1 MFRKGLV
8 LSLSGILLTGSIV
21 PIVANAHSNNESKDI
36 SVNYEDV
43 AATQDEQE
51 VMINTVEKYVNL
63 NSDGTIELS
72 EEIPKELVEKYDIN
86 ALKDRFELLN
96 QQVKDDRIIINQDL
110 SISEKNLV
118 QARAAAKY
126 EKTKRY
132 WWGDKNWYTNAQTKA
147 HIKDLNSATIAAGGV
162 ATALGTLGFVP
173 GAFTGA
179 VAGTYWALLASRMDA
194 NNKGKGVTVSA
205 TWALVFNVSP
215 R

>member
-8 LSLSGILLTGSIV
+8 LSLSGLLLTGSIV
-21 PIVANAHSNNESKDI
+21 PIAANAQNNEESKQM
-36 SVNYEDV
+36 SVNYTGV
-43 AATQDEQE
+43 STAQDEQE

-63 NSDGTIELS
+63 NPDGTIELS

-86 ALKDRFELLN
+86 SLKERFESLN
-96 QQVKDDRIIINQDL
+96 QQVKDGRIVINEDL
-110 SISEKNLV
+110 SISEKNLI

-147 HIKDLNSATIAAGGV
+147 HIKDLNSAVIAAGGV
-162 ATALGTLGFVP
+162 ATAMGTLGFVP

-179 VAGTYWALLASRMDA
+179 VAGTYWGLLASRMDA
-194 NNKGKGVTVSA
+194 HNKGKGVTVSA
-205 TWALVFNVSP
+205 TWALVFSVNS